1 MEGRINLAILA
12 IQQGSIKSIRAAS
25 IAYDIPWSTLN
36 RRVKGC
42 PARRDTRP
50 ASSKLTKTE
59 ESTLVKWILSM
70 DQRGLAPTYD
80 IVGQMANL
88 LLQKRS
94 QTQANPPPTIGQN
107 WVYNLVKR
115 HK

>member
-42 PARRDTRP
+42 PARHDTRP

-59 ESTLVKWILSM
+59 KSTLVKWILSM
-70 DQRGLAPTYD
+70 DQRGLAPTSNTVRQ
-80 IVGQMANL
+80 IVNI
-88 LLQKRS
+88 LLQNRS
-94 QTQANPPPTIGQN
+94 QNQANPP
-107 WVYNLVKR
+107 VVSKL
-115 HK
+115 